1 MKIET
6 TRFGPLD
13 IDGDRLLRFPQGLL
27 GFAEYRDYVLLEAGP
42 GSEQDAAPGTPTF
55 WWLQSVEVPD
65 LAFVVTDPLL
75 FVPTYRVP
83 VHPQQ
88 LADLGVSSLDE
99 AQVLV
104 IVNKQRGTL
113 TGNLQGPLIINLQ
126 SREGQQMV
134 LSDRRYTTRVPLVE
148 LPSPVETA
156 QPAALAG

>member
-6 TRFGPLD
+6 SRFGTLE
-13 IDGDRLLRFPQGLL
+13 IDGDRLLHFPQGLL
-27 GFAEYRDYVLLEAGP
+27 GFGDYREYVLLEAGDP
-42 GSEQDAAPGTPTF
+42 AEACPPGTPTF
-55 WWLQSVEVPD
+55 WWLQSVQVPD

-88 LADLGVSSLDE
+88 LAELGVSSLDE

-104 IVNKQRGTL
+104 IVNKQRDTL
-113 TGNLQGPLIINLQ
+113 TGNLQGPLMINLQ
-126 SREGQQMV
+126 TRQAQQMV

-148 LPSPVETA
+148 LPQAAEARP
-156 QPAALAG
+156 PAAMAG

>member
-1 MKIET
+1 MQIET
-6 TRFGPLD
+6 SRFGTLE

-27 GFAEYRDYVLLEAGP
+27 GFADYHDYVLLEAGDP
-42 GSEQDAAPGTPTF
+42 DESAAGAPTF
-55 WWLQSVEVPD
+55 WWLQSVQVPD

-88 LADLGVSSLDE
+88 LADLGVASLDE

-113 TGNLQGPLIINLQ
+113 TGNLQGPLVINLQ
-126 SREGQQMV
+126 NRQGQQLV

-148 LPSPVETA
+148 LPDAVETV